1 MAVIVPCRGFNYKY
15 SPAGGGGKG
24 FYRVDG
30 LTTGNDANPILILG
44 VSVKDDDVVLPV
56 ITLENTRVLYTFGA
70 SFGEVTVNG
79 VILLGQSG
87 QAGSGLS
94 TIIEFFNN
102 KRVSKS
108 KAAVAVTG
116 PSASWNVFMLGLTV
130 QDVDPQ
136 FNTQGF
142 SFICNIAQPK

>member
-15 SPAGGGGKG
+15 SPSGGGGKG

-30 LTTGNDANPILILG
+30 LTTSEDTNPILIMG

-70 SFGEVTVNG
+70 GFGEVAVNG

-87 QAGSGLS
+87 QAGQGLS
-94 TIIEFFNN
+94 TIVEFFNK

-108 KAAVAVTG
+108 KSAVAVTG
-116 PSASWNVFMLGLTV
+116 PSTSWNVFMLGLTV